1 MVTMILAQDGGLDM
15 SMTAADQVTGL
26 LDRWRGGD
34 RAAEA
39 DLMKYLYPALRA
51 MAQRELGAA
60 GPGKLAVHATELAH
74 EAYLRLLDQRSP
86 WQNRAHFLAVAG
98 RTIRR
103 VAVDLVRQRLAEKRG
118 ALVEF
123 VTFDWQDEKG
133 EPASADT
140 VDLLALDQA
149 LEALAQRDAVA
160 AQVVELRYFSGLNND
175 EVAEVIGIGV
185 ATVVRHWRFGR
196 AYLHSRL

>member
-1 MVTMILAQDGGLDM
+1 M
-15 SMTAADQVTGL
+15 SMTAADQVTDL
-26 LDRWRGGD
+26 LDRWRAGD
-34 RAAEA
+34 QSAES
-39 DLMKYLYPALRA
+39 DLMKHLYPALRA
-51 MAQRELGAA
+51 MAQREVGAA
-60 GPGKLAVHATELAH
+60 GAGKLTMRATDLAH

-86 WQNRAHFLAVAG
+86 WQNRAHFLAIAG

-103 VAVDLVRQRLAEKRG
+103 VAVDLVRQREAEKRG
-118 ALVEF
+118 AGIDF

-133 EPASADT
+133 QPAAADS

-149 LEALAQRDAVA
+149 LEGLEKRDAVA

-185 ATVVRHWRFGR
+185 ATVVRHWRLGR

>member
-1 MVTMILAQDGGLDM
+1 
-15 SMTAADQVTGL
+15 MTAADQVTGL
-26 LDRWRGGD
+26 LDRWRAGD
-34 RAAEA
+34 RVAES
-39 DLMKYLYPALRA
+39 DLMKHLYPILRA
-51 MAQRELGAA
+51 MAQREVGAA
-60 GPGKLAVHATELAH
+60 GAGKLTMHATELAH
-74 EAYLRLLDQRSP
+74 EAYMRLLDQRSP

-103 VAVDLVRQRLAEKRG
+103 VAVDLVRQRQAEKRG
-118 ALVEF
+118 AFIEF
-123 VTFDWQDEKG
+123 VTFDWQDERG
-133 EPASADT
+133 LPAAADT

-149 LEALAQRDAVA
+149 LDALEQRDSVA
-160 AQVVELRYFSGLNND
+160 AKVVELRYFSGLNND

>member
-1 MVTMILAQDGGLDM
+1 MTLGRHQVFDM
-15 SMTAADQVTGL
+15 SKIVTAQVTEL
-26 LDRWRGGD
+26 LDRWRSGD

-39 DLMKYLYPALRA
+39 DLMKHLYPALRA
-51 MAQRELGAA
+51 MAQREVGSAGA
-60 GPGKLAVHATELAH
+60 GKLTMRATDLAH
-74 EAYLRLLDQRSP
+74 EAYLRLIDQRSP

-103 VAVDLVRQRLAEKRG
+103 VAVDLVRQRQAEKRG
-118 ALVEF
+118 ALVDF

-133 EPASADT
+133 QPSGEDT
-140 VDLLALDQA
+140 LDLLALDQA
-149 LEALAQRDAVA
+149 LESLAQRDAVA

-175 EVAEVIGIGV
+175 EVAEVIGCGV

-196 AYLHSRL
+196 AWLHSRL

>member
-1 MVTMILAQDGGLDM
+1 M
-15 SMTAADQVTGL
+15 SMTGADQVTVL
-26 LDRWRGGD
+26 LDRWRAGD
-34 RAAEA
+34 RDAESE
-39 DLMKYLYPALRA
+39 LMKHLYPALRA
-51 MAQRELGAA
+51 MAQREIGAA
-60 GPGKLAVHATELAH
+60 GAGKLTMRATELAH
-74 EAYLRLLDQRSP
+74 ESYLRLLDQRSP

-103 VAVDLVRQRLAEKRG
+103 VAVDLIRQRQAEKRG
-118 ALVEF
+118 AGIEF
-123 VTFDWQDEKG
+123 VAFDWQDEKG
-133 EPASADT
+133 QPEVADT

-149 LEALAQRDAVA
+149 LESLEKRDAVA

-175 EVAEVIGIGV
+175 EVADVIGIGV

>member
-1 MVTMILAQDGGLDM
+1 MLTKAGEEVTD
-15 SMTAADQVTGL
+15 L
-26 LDRWRGGD
+26 LDRWRSGD

-39 DLMKYLYPALRA
+39 DLMKHLYPALRA
-51 MAQRELGAA
+51 MAQREVSASA
-60 GPGKLAVHATELAH
+60 SGKLTMRATELAH
-74 EAYLRLLDQRSP
+74 EAYLRLIDQRTP

-103 VAVDLVRQRLAEKRG
+103 VAVDLVRARQAEKRG
-118 ALVEF
+118 AGIDF
-123 VTFDWQDEKG
+123 VTFDWQDDKG
-133 EPASADT
+133 QPSSGDN

-149 LEALAQRDAVA
+149 LESLAERDAVA
-160 AQVVELRYFSGLNND
+160 AQIVELRYFGGLNND

-196 AYLHSRL
+196 AWLHSRL

>member
-1 MVTMILAQDGGLDM
+1 MVLGQDGVLDM
-15 SMTAADQVTGL
+15 SMTSADQVTGL
-26 LDRWRGGD
+26 LDRWRAGD
-34 RAAEA
+34 RAAES
-39 DLMKYLYPALRA
+39 DLMKHLYPILRA
-51 MAQRELGAA
+51 MAQREVGAA
-60 GPGKLAVHATELAH
+60 GAGKLTMHATELAH
-74 EAYLRLLDQRSP
+74 EAYMRLLDQRSP
-86 WQNRAHFLAVAG
+86 WQNRAHFMAVAG

-133 EPASADT
+133 QPAAADT

-149 LEALAQRDAVA
+149 LEALEQRDAVA
-160 AQVVELRYFSGLNND
+160 ARVVELRYFSGLNND